1 MVLIGSLYASDSV
14 HTDYGAAKWVV
25 VVIIYLFSAT
35 YCMTWALGIKIFASE
50 IQPLA
55 TSSNKFSPKRKLCK
69 KNLLL
74 YHPSCTNPALKS

>member
-55 TSSNKFSPKRKLCK
+55 TRATATSLAQSANCVRKIFYFIMPLVRI
-69 KNLLL
+69 
-74 YHPSCTNPALKS
+74 PR